1 MSDADRAVEVP
12 VNESVHVPVLL
23 HEIVSALIQGSR
35 IKDQVDHPTTF
46 WYLDG
51 TLGGAG
57 HALAIA
63 EAYEKA
69 NGIVAGK
76 QSKKLSIIGL
86 DRDPQA
92 IERAKKILEGKTDR
106 LILEC
111 ESFRNLDAVIDKH
124 TSEIIS
130 ANQSSA
136 NRSPKINAIL
146 FDLGISSDELENSG
160 RGFSF
165 QKDEPL
171 EMTMGD
177 SATYPF
183 TAEDIVNGWKEED
196 IANVIFAYGE
206 ERYARRIAKAIVTYR
221 EKKKIETTIELAE
234 IVKQSVPRFGRSFGG
249 KPAKIHPAT
258 KTFQALRIAVNDE
271 LQALKEGLTKGYE
284 RLAPGGKMAVI
295 SFHSLEDRIVKE
307 FFKKCATNIDSNS
320 QTSDSQTTAK
330 ILTKKPITASPQEL
344 AENPR
349 SRSAKLRILLK
360 S

>member
-1 MSDADRAVEVP
+1 MSEADRTIEVS
-12 VNESVHVPVLL
+12 ESVHVPVLL
-23 HEIVSALIQGSR
+23 HEILENFASTAF
-35 IKDQVDHPTTF
+35 PF

-63 EAYEKA
+63 GAYDKA
-69 NGIVAGK
+69 NG
-76 QSKKLSIIGL
+76 KKLNLIGL
-86 DRDPQA
+86 DRDPEA
-92 IERAKKILEGKTDR
+92 IERARGILEGKVDK

-111 ESFRNLDAVIDKH
+111 ESFRNLDKVLDEKV
-124 TSEIIS
+124 
-130 ANQSSA
+130 
-136 NRSPKINAIL
+136 PKQNGQAPMMNAIL
-146 FDLGISSDELENSG
+146 LDLGISSDELENSG

-177 SATYPF
+177 PVTYPF
-183 TAEDIVNGWKEED
+183 TAKDIVNGWKEED

-206 ERYARRIAKAIVTYR
+206 ERYARRIAKAIVAYR
-221 EKKKIETTIELAE
+221 NKKRIETTIELAE
-234 IVKQSVPRFGRSFGG
+234 IVKSAVPRFGRSFSG

-271 LQALKEGLTKGYE
+271 LGALKQGLAKGYE
-284 RLAPGGKMAVI
+284 RLAPGGKIAVI

-307 FFKKCATNIDSNS
+307 FFKKCAIADTTDG
-320 QTSDSQTTAK
+320 QTSAK
-330 ILTKKPITASPQEL
+330 ILTKKPITASPQEI

-349 SRSAKLRILLK
+349 SRSAKLRILQK
-360 S
+360 I